1 MDLENQRQEIRD
13 RVYNPTDFDLVRESY
28 HFSLFSANLMKFL
41 PHLKRKDYRKLYQ
54 EKYYFQYTSS
64 VELDSLKYL
73 QRSKIINHSSFD
85 FTNPDKSINY
95 VFAAFHLGSYRTIIT
110 YLYEQGLKI
119 ALIIDDSVF
128 VEQMD
133 AIKNTFAKYI
143 HGKESSDL
151 IILNV
156 SDRTSIFQLKQ
167 LVEKGYVMGV
177 YLDGN
182 TSLNSKAQDF
192 SKGYIPISFFD
203 QKIYVKNGV
212 GKLAAILNAKIIT
225 SISHRDENEENTI
238 EFFEEI
244 SMDDYADKQEF
255 SVKAIEK
262 CYSYLE
268 RLVVK
273 YPMQW
278 ECWSYI
284 HNWFPRNIQIAYEPT
299 QNNVS
304 KFNTERYDLYEVNE
318 KHFIFDLFSYQSYP
332 IPTKIK
338 KALEQNKLKKI
349 DKDFLSALKSKN
361 IVV

>member
-1 MDLENQRQEIRD
+1 MDLENQRQQIRE
-13 RVYNPTDFDLVRESY
+13 RVYNPTEFDLVRESY

-41 PHLKRKDYRKLYQ
+41 PHLRREDYRSLYQ
-54 EKYYFQYTSS
+54 DKYYFQYTSS
-64 VELDSLKYL
+64 VELDSLEYL

-85 FTNPDKSINY
+85 FVNPNKEINY

-143 HGKESSDL
+143 LGKESSDL

-182 TSLNSKAQDF
+182 TSLNAKAQDF

-203 QKIYVKNGV
+203 QEIYVKNGV

-244 SMDDYADKQEF
+244 SMDDFADKQEF

-268 RLVVK
+268 KLVVK

-284 HNWFPRNIQIAYEPT
+284 HNWFPRNIQIPYDSIPEK
-299 QNNVS
+299 VS

-318 KHFIFDLFSYQSYP
+318 KHFIFDLQSYQSYP
-332 IPTKIK
+332 IPAKVK
-338 KALEQNKLKKI
+338 KALEENKIKRI
-349 DKDFLSALKSKN
+349 NKDFLLALKSKN